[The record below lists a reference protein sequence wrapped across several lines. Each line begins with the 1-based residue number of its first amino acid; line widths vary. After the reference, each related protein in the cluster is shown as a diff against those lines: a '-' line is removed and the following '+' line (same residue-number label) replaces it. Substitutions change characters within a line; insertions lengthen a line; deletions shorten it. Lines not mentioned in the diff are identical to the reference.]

1 VIDIEAVMDFNALSQ
16 ENKAKLNSKSEN
28 DEDELRTSFAGFDFI
43 LSEGKWVLD
52 SETTINIAFVDKFPK
67 KYQEGIVETL
77 AYFSEYRSAK
87 HTYSIS
93 FVLSKYLKTSATLCL
108 DGLLS
113 FRASSPERSR
123 DEYSTRLRGFFRQVV
138 YLGFDIPEDF
148 MKEFNSWV
156 LKGSEKG
163 IPVLTQDPETGP
175 FSELEFR
182 AIKAGLDHKYAEDV
196 ISNREYAL
204 AQLFAA
210 TFRRPVNLKQL
221 KVKDLIASAKGLIT
235 KQPIY
240 LINIPRAKGKGRRFR
255 SQFKAFALIQ
265 SIGQVITKHIEI
277 AIKELEIK
285 IGRKFLVEEVKE
297 LPMFFDE
304 QIVNDIK
311 DLEGDQVMDY
321 LKSELPHM
329 KRSDLTYELR
339 STIEKLN
346 IISERTGQ
354 LLKVTGYRFR
364 YSGGTRAA
372 ESGAGLI
379 TIAELLDHDGTQHVG
394 VYVANSPELGE
405 QISKIMNNPLAR
417 YASAFLGKVVLDENE
432 ACTENPN
439 ATRIPCREKSC
450 DVGSCGSNSFCT
462 DYAPVA
468 CYLCPK
474 FRPWRDAPHHLVLQ
488 WLIEERERLANSI
501 NDFKVV
507 SINDSAILAVA
518 QVINLCEEEK
528 ANV

>member
-1 VIDIEAVMDFNALSQ
+1 VIDIEADMELNALSQ
-16 ENKAKLNSKSEN
+16 EIKARANSKSEN

-43 LSEGKWVLD
+43 LSEGKWLLD
-52 SETTINIAFVDKFPK
+52 SETTINTACVDKFPK
-67 KYQEGIVETL
+67 KYREGIVETL
-77 AYFSEYRSAK
+77 AYFGEYRSAK
-87 HTYSIS
+87 YTSLHT
-93 FVLSKYLKTSATLCL
+93 VELRRYLKNTSTLNL
-108 DGLLS
+108 KGLL
-113 FRASSPERSR
+113 AYKLSPPEKNR
-123 DEYSTRLRGFFRQVV
+123 DQYISVLRCFFRQVV
-138 YLGFDIPEDF
+138 YLGFDLPEDF

-156 LKGSEKG
+156 LKGNEKG

-196 ISNREYAL
+196 ISDREYAL

-210 TFRRPVNLKQL
+210 TFRRPINLKQL
-221 KVKDLIASAKGLIT
+221 KVKDLIASSKALIT

-240 LINIPRAKGKGRRFR
+240 QINIPRAKGKGRRYR

-285 IGRKFLVEEVKE
+285 TGRKFSVDEVKE

-311 DLEGDQVMDY
+311 ELGDDQVMDY

-432 ACTENPN
+432 ACTENAN

-450 DVGSCGSNSFCT
+450 DVGSCGSNSFCN

-488 WLIEERERLANSI
+488 WLIEEREKLANSL
-501 NDFKVV
+501 NDFKVI

>member
-1 VIDIEAVMDFNALSQ
+1 MELNGLSQ
-16 ENKAKLNSKSEN
+16 KNETRQDLESDT
-28 DEDELRTSFAGFDFI
+28 DEDEYRTSFASFDFCM
-43 LSEGKWVLD
+43 SKHKWKLD
-52 SETTINIAFVDKFPK
+52 SETTINTAFVNKFPE
-67 KYQEGIVETL
+67 KYQEGIIETL
-77 AYFSEYRSAK
+77 AYFGEYRSAK
-87 HTYSIS
+87 YTSIHT
-93 FVLSKYLKTSATLCL
+93 VELRLYLKNTPNLNL
-108 DGLLS
+108 GGLL
-113 FRASSPERSR
+113 AYKVSPPEKNREQYISV
-123 DEYSTRLRGFFRQVV
+123 LRCFFREVV

-148 MKEFNSWV
+148 MKEFNLWV

-196 ISNREYAL
+196 ISDREYAL

-210 TFRRPVNLKQL
+210 TFRRPINLKQL
-221 KVKDLIASAKGLIT
+221 KVKDLIASSKALIT
-235 KQPIY
+235 KQLIY

-265 SIGQVITKHIEI
+265 SIGQVITKHIET

-285 IGRKFLVEEVKE
+285 TGRKFSVDEVKE
-297 LPMFFDE
+297 LPLFFDE

-311 DLEGDQVMDY
+311 ELEDDQVMDY

-329 KRSDLTYELR
+329 KRSDLTYELLNI
-339 STIEKLN
+339 IEKLE

-354 LLKVTGYRFR
+354 PLKVTGYRFR

-372 ESGAGLI
+372 ESGAGLV
-379 TIAELLDHDGTQHVG
+379 TIAELLDHTDTQHAG
-394 VYVANSPELGE
+394 IYVANSPELGE

-417 YASAFLGKVVLDENE
+417 YANAFLGKIVLDENE
-432 ACTENPN
+432 ACTENPD
-439 ATRIPCREKSC
+439 AARIPCREKSC
-450 DVGSCGSNSFCT
+450 DVGSCGSNSFCN

-488 WLIEERERLANSI
+488 WLIEEREKLAKSI

-518 QVINLCEEEK
+518 QVINLCEKEK

>member
-1 VIDIEAVMDFNALSQ
+1 MNDLEAFMELENID
-16 ENKAKLNSKSEN
+16 KLIIGKKTN
-28 DEDELRTSFAGFDFI
+28 DEDELRTSFAGFDFSLI
-43 LSEGKWVLD
+43 EDKWVLD
-52 SETTINIAFVDKFPK
+52 SETTIIVSFVDKFPE
-67 KYQEGIVETL
+67 KYREGIVETL

-87 HTYSIS
+87 YTSIHT
-93 FVLSKYLKTSATLCL
+93 VELRRYLKNTSKLNL
-108 DGLLS
+108 EGLL
-113 FRASSPERSR
+113 AYKISPPEKNREQYISV
-123 DEYSTRLRGFFRQVV
+123 LRCFFRQMV

-182 AIKAGLDHKYAEDV
+182 AIKSGLDHKYAENV
-196 ISNREYAL
+196 ISDREYAL
-204 AQLFAA
+204 VQVFAA
-210 TFRRPVNLKQL
+210 TFRRPINLKQL
-221 KVKDLIASAKGLIT
+221 KIKDLIASSKALIT
-235 KQPIY
+235 KQPIFQ
-240 LINIPRAKGKGRRFR
+240 INIPRAKGKGRRFR

-265 SIGQVITKHIEI
+265 SIGQVITKHIEK
-277 AIKELEIK
+277 ATNDLQKK
-285 IGRKFLVEEVKE
+285 IGRELSLAEVKE

-304 QIVNDIK
+304 QIVDDIK
-311 DLEGDQVMDY
+311 GLEDSQIMDY

-339 STIEKLN
+339 STIEKLG

-354 LLKVTGYRFR
+354 PLKVTGYRFR

-372 ESGAGLI
+372 ESGAGLV
-379 TIAELLDHDGTQHVG
+379 TIAELLDHTDTQHAG

-405 QISKIMNNPLAR
+405 QISKIMNNPLSR
-417 YASAFLGKVVLDENE
+417 YASAFLGKIVIDENE
-432 ACTENPN
+432 AYTENPD
-439 ATRIPCREKSC
+439 AARIPCREKNC

-488 WLIEERERLANSI
+488 WLIEEREKLSNTI
-501 NDFKVV
+501 DDIKVV

-518 QVINLCEEEK
+518 QVIKLCEEEK
-528 ANV
+528 VND

>member
-1 VIDIEAVMDFNALSQ
+1 VIDIEAVMELNELSQ
-16 ENKAKLNSKSEN
+16 DNETRRNSKN
-28 DEDELRTSFAGFDFI
+28 DTDEDEHRTSFAKFDFNI
-43 LSEGKWVLD
+43 SQNKWKLD
-52 SETTINIAFVDKFPK
+52 SETTINTAFVNKFPK
-67 KYQEGIVETL
+67 KYQEGIIETL

-87 HTYSIS
+87 HTYSMS

-113 FRASSPERSR
+113 FRTSCPDRSK
-123 DEYSTRLRGFFRQVV
+123 DEYATRLRCFFRQVV

-163 IPVLTQDPETGP
+163 IPVLTQDPERGP

-196 ISNREYAL
+196 ISEREYAL

-210 TFRRPVNLKQL
+210 TFRRPANLKQL
-221 KVKDLIASAKGLIT
+221 KVKDLIASSKALIT

-240 LINIPRAKGKGRRFR
+240 QINIPRSKGKGRRFR

-277 AIKELEIK
+277 AFKELERK
-285 IGRKFLVEEVKE
+285 TGRKFSVDEVKE
-297 LPMFFDE
+297 LPLFFDD

-311 DLEGDQVMDY
+311 DLEDDEVMEY
-321 LKSELPHM
+321 LKSELPHI
-329 KRSDLTYELR
+329 KYSNLTYELR
-339 STIEKLN
+339 SIIEKLN

-379 TIAELLDHDGTQHVG
+379 TIAELLDHLSSQHVG
-394 VYVANSPELGE
+394 VYLANSPELGE

-450 DVGSCGSNSFCT
+450 DVGSCGSNSFCN

-488 WLIEERERLANSI
+488 WLIEEREKLANSL
-501 NDFKVV
+501 NDFKVI
-507 SINDSAILAVA
+507 SINDSAILAVS

>member
-1 VIDIEAVMDFNALSQ
+1 MEFNGLPKDIE
-16 ENKAKLNSKSEN
+16 KRLNHKSDN
-28 DEDELRTSFAGFDFI
+28 DEDDQRTSFAGFEFNI
-43 LSEGKWVLD
+43 SEPKWKLD
-52 SETTINIAFVDKFPK
+52 SETTINLTFVDKYPEQ
-67 KYQEGIVETL
+67 YRDGIVETL

-87 HTYSIS
+87 YTYSMS
-93 FVLSKYLKTSATLCL
+93 FVLSTYLKTSGTLCL

-113 FRASSPERSR
+113 FRTSCPARSR
-123 DEYSTRLRGFFRQVV
+123 DEYATRLRCFFRQVV

-148 MKEFNSWV
+148 MKEFNSWI

-182 AIKAGLDHKYAEDV
+182 AIKAGLDHKYAENV
-196 ISNREYAL
+196 ISEREYTL

-210 TFRRPVNLKQL
+210 TFRRPANLKQL
-221 KVKDLIASAKGLIT
+221 KIKDIIASSKALIT

-240 LINIPRAKGKGRRFR
+240 QINIPRSKGKGRRFR

-277 AIKELEIK
+277 AIKELERNT
-285 IGRKFLVEEVKE
+285 GRKFSVDEVKE
-297 LPMFFDE
+297 LPLFFDD

-311 DLEGDQVMDY
+311 DLEDDKLMDY

-339 STIEKLN
+339 STIEKLG

-354 LLKVTGYRFR
+354 PLKITGYRFR

-379 TIAELLDHDGTQHVG
+379 TIAELLDHDGTQHAG

-405 QISKIMNNPLAR
+405 QISKIMNNPLSR
-417 YASAFLGKVVLDENE
+417 YASAFLGKIVIDENE

-439 ATRIPCREKSC
+439 AARIPCREKNC

-474 FRPWRDAPHHLVLQ
+474 FRPWRDAPHKLVLQ
-488 WLIEERERLANSI
+488 WLIEEREKLSNSI

-518 QVINLCEEEK
+518 QVIKLCEEEK
-528 ANV
+528 AND